1 MVDLLITDTVL
12 SKDGRRMD
20 VGVSS
25 GKIAFISPSG
35 EGISEAMNVVQAK
48 GGLLL
53 PGFVEPHIHLEKAYL
68 LDVMDRDADSLQ
80 DAIQITA
87 KLKSSFTDEDM
98 YKRSLAVIRQ
108 AVRNGVT
115 HMRCHAE
122 VDPILGLKA
131 MESALHLKQSI
142 RDQLDLQ
149 VVAFPQEGVFS
160 SPGTEELMEEAL
172 RMGADVVGG
181 ITYQDECLEDHLDFT
196 FGLAEKYGKPLDFHT
211 DFSDNPMDRAIADIA
226 RRTLITGMQG
236 RVSAGHVT
244 SLGSLPEHE
253 AMDIAEL
260 LHRAGISV
268 ITLPMTD
275 LFLNGRGDAEGPRRG
290 LAPVQLLQECS
301 VNVAIGVNNVRNAF
315 TPFGKAD
322 PLEVAWLLAV
332 TSYMG
337 GERDALAL
345 IRMLTY
351 NAAQALGIKN
361 YGMKV
366 GAPADMVLFQERS
379 ERDVLLDKPETR
391 IVWKSGVQVGS
402 VVQKQ

>member
-1 MVDLLITDTVL
+1 M
-12 SKDGRRMD
+12 
-20 VGVSS
+20 
-25 GKIAFISPSG
+25 
-35 EGISEAMNVVQAK
+35 
-48 GGLLL
+48 
-53 PGFVEPHIHLEKAYL
+53 
-68 LDVMDRDADSLQ
+68 
-80 DAIQITA
+80 
-87 KLKSSFTDEDM
+87 
-98 YKRSLAVIRQ
+98 
-108 AVRNGVT
+108 
-115 HMRCHAE
+115 
-122 VDPILGLKA
+122 
-131 MESALHLKQSI
+131 
-142 RDQLDLQ
+142 
-149 VVAFPQEGVFS
+149 
-160 SPGTEELMEEAL
+160 
-172 RMGADVVGG
+172 
-181 ITYQDECLEDHLDFT
+181 
-196 FGLAEKYGKPLDFHT
+196 
-211 DFSDNPMDRAIADIA
+211 DIA

-236 RVSAGHVT
+236 QVSAGHVT
-244 SLGSLPEHE
+244 SLGSMPEHE

-290 LAPVQLLQECS
+290 LTPVKLLQECS

-322 PLEVAWLLAV
+322 PLEIAWLLAV

-391 IVWKSGVQVGS
+391 IVWKSGVQVS
-402 VVQKQ
+402 NMVQKQ